1 MGGSRTVS
9 STRQDLSCFLTG
21 FFWEGCVMVVFS
33 VFCLSFSFIVMWKM
47 LLEDAIQKWAAYF
60 G

>member
-1 MGGSRTVS
+1 ME
-9 STRQDLSCFLTG
+9 DLEQYQARAKIFSCFLTG
-21 FFWEGCVMVVFS
+21 FWKGCVLGVFS
-33 VFCLSFSFIVMWKM
+33 SLLFFFFFHCAVGM